1 MKCQEV
7 IKLFPL
13 PRGWVLGVD
22 VLHIIL
28 EDQVDD
34 NQESTNIE
42 DDDGNCENDTAAVSF
57 DAVCGKE
64 LTACEA

>member
-1 MKCQEV
+1 
-7 IKLFPL
+7 
-13 PRGWVLGVD
+13 LGVD